1 MANKRQLKKAIK
13 NVCGDIADVCI
24 INRVCV
30 PGVSAEEMNR
40 LICEA
45 AKLQCDTVE
54 RVSFAFDKT
63 PGSFASGREYNAA
76 RAKYFR
82 HAYAKLRDGLR
93 EGVMDIVSA
102 MNAALPQEQ
111 KELNKKEAK

>member
-13 NVCGDIADVCI
+13 NVCGDLADVCI
-24 INRVCV
+24 INRVYV
-30 PGVSAEEMNR
+30 PGVKPEEMNR

-54 RVSFAFDKT
+54 NVTFAFDKI
-63 PGSFASGREYNAA
+63 PGSFADRHEYNKA

-82 HAYAKLRDGLR
+82 QAYAKLRKEFADGI
-93 EGVMDIVSA
+93 EGLVKE
-102 MNAALPQEQ
+102 MNAALPEEQ
-111 KELNKKEAK
+111 KERNKKAAQ